1 MIYTSINNK
10 YIKDI
15 KKLQTKKYRDKYNK
29 FIVEGEH
36 LVTEAIKANVVEC
49 IIVASNYDFKTDQ
62 KVIKVNERVLKY
74 LSDLDNPAS
83 IMAICK
89 KVNKTTYGDKIMILD
104 GIQDPGNL
112 GTIIRSC
119 VAFECDTLVLSN
131 DTVDL
136 YNSKVLRAT
145 QGMIF
150 KLNIIVTDI
159 CSFINDIKDY
169 TILGTDVNGGQSI
182 SDFKKKKKF
191 AIIMGNEGK
200 GISDEIKKLCNK
212 NIYIPMSDQCE
223 SLNVG
228 VAASIILYELR

>member
-182 SDFKKKKKF
+182 SDFKKEKKF